1 MSAVLEFSDVHL
13 SYGARQ
19 VLNGISCSFAPG
31 EVTGLIGPNGAGKT
45 TLLRLGLGLLAAS
58 GGEVTLL
65 GRPLRHWDARDR
77 ARALAYLPQSNE
89 AHWPMLARRVV
100 ALGRL
105 PHEASL
111 QRLGAADKE
120 AISRALER
128 CDAGDLAERRM
139 DGISAGERAR
149 VLLARALATEAPVL
163 VADEPAA
170 HLDPGHQ
177 LQLMRLLREEAGRG
191 TAVCVT
197 LHDLA
202 LAVRF
207 CDRLLVMKA
216 GRIVATGTPASALSG
231 AVLAEVFGVGA
242 LRLHDQGG
250 RELLLV
256 QALEEG

>member
-1 MSAVLEFSDVHL
+1 MSAALEFADVQL
-13 SYGARQ
+13 NYGAHQ
-19 VLNGISCSFAPG
+19 VLNGISCSFVPG
-31 EVTGLIGPNGAGKT
+31 QVTGLVGPNGAGKT
-45 TLLRLGLGLLAAS
+45 TLLRLGLGLLAPGA
-58 GGEVTLL
+58 GEIRLL
-65 GRPLRHWDARDR
+65 GRSLRQWAAQDR

-111 QRLGAADKE
+111 TRLRVSDEE
-120 AISRALER
+120 AISRALAR
-128 CDAGDLAERRM
+128 CDAAGLAYRRM

-163 VADEPAA
+163 LADEPAA

-216 GRIVATGTPASALSG
+216 GRIVAAGAPAAALSDE
-231 AVLAEVFGVGA
+231 VLAEVFGVGA
-242 LRLHDQGG
+242 VRLHDQGG

-256 QALEEG
+256 RALEEG

>member
-1 MSAVLEFSDVHL
+1 MSAALQFVDVQL

-19 VLNGISCSFAPG
+19 VINGISCGFVPG
-31 EVTGLIGPNGAGKT
+31 QVTGLVGPNGAGKT
-45 TLLRLGLGLLAAS
+45 TLLRLGLGLLVPGS
-58 GGEVTLL
+58 GEVTLL
-65 GRPLRHWDARDR
+65 GRSLRQWDAQDR

-111 QRLGAADKE
+111 KRLRGADEE
-120 AISRALER
+120 AIAKALAR
-128 CDAGDLAERRM
+128 CDATGLADRRM

-149 VLLARALATEAPVL
+149 VLLARALATQAPVL
-163 VADEPAA
+163 LADEPAA

-177 LQLMRLLREEAGRG
+177 LQLMQLLREEAGRG

-216 GRIVATGTPASALSG
+216 GRIVAAGAPAAALSDE
-231 AVLAEVFGVGA
+231 VLAEVFGVGA
-242 LRLHDQGG
+242 LRLNDQGG
-250 RELLLV
+250 RELLLIRS
-256 QALEEG
+256 LEEG